1 MGDKVSIL
9 IPVYNREQYIKDT
22 VTSAVRQTYQD
33 IEIVIVDNHSTD
45 RTWEILKN
53 LANQDPRIKL
63 FQNITNVGPVKNWSR
78 CVEEATGKYG
88 KILWSDDLISSD
100 FLEKTINFLNDEDV
114 GFVFTGTEVFFDE
127 NAKKI
132 NTYFIGETGVYES
145 DRFIKGVFRDEEYP
159 ASPGCALFRLDD
171 LKRNLMVD
179 IPNRIGS
186 DFSMHGIGSDLLIF
200 LLTAQHYRKF
210 AFVNEKLSFFRAH
223 KDSISLSS
231 SKGVLILHYDLVKSF
246 FAENFRPDL
255 IPQLNAI
262 IWLHLKL
269 YSCPKKYTMNSL
281 RDFYVRNDNFNFSWT
296 CLILHMFQ
304 KKLKIFLLKIYEI
317 RTFFK

>member
-9 IPVYNREQYIKDT
+9 IPVFNREQYIKDT
-22 VTSAVRQTYQD
+22 VTSAIRQTHRD

-63 FQNITNVGPVKNWSR
+63 FQNKTNIGPVKNWSR

-132 NTYFIGETGVYES
+132 NTYFIGETGVYDS
-145 DRFIKGVFRDEEYP
+145 DRFIKGVLRDEEYP

-200 LLTAQHYRKF
+200 LLTAHHYRKF
-210 AFVNEKLSFFRAH
+210 AFINEKLSFFRAH

-262 IWLHLKL
+262 IWLHLNL
-269 YSCPKKYTMNSL
+269 YSCPKKYTINSI

-296 CLILHMFQ
+296 WLILHLFR
-304 KKLKIFLLKIYEI
+304 KKMKEFL
-317 RTFFK
+317 